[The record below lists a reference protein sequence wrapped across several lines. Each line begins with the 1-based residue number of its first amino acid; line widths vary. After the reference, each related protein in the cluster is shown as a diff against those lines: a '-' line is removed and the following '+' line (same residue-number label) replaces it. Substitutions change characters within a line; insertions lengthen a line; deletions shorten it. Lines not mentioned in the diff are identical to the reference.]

1 MKAWKRQHFEF
12 RAASS
17 TFLPKN
23 EGLEEAIFL
32 I

>member
-12 RAASS
+12 KAASS

-23 EGLEEAIFL
+23 EGLEEATF
-32 I
+32 